1 MHSYCQLDDVDR
13 SEIKDKLMFC
23 QQTKDDLVKMYQVAV
38 LGLWLVRAQTI
49 TRHIICVSAHRLMCQ
64 Q

>member
-38 LGLWLVRAQTI
+38 LGL
-49 TRHIICVSAHRLMCQ
+49 
-64 Q
+64 